1 MAEYS
6 HCDGCGSVTFTT
18 SYGSCHLC
26 GAQKDK
32 NMDTRYFDPRLSH
45 ARRVEAIA
53 AAQRRFMLIVAG
65 ALLVAVVVAVFAVI
79 FYIKWRT

>member
-1 MAEYS
+1 
-6 HCDGCGSVTFTT
+6 
-18 SYGSCHLC
+18 
-26 GAQKDK
+26 
-32 NMDTRYFDPRLSH
+32 MDTRYFDPRLSH